1 MELEFKDIEYLC
13 AVEQQRSITKAAQSL
28 FITQPTLSQYLKHLQ
43 ERLDMVLFHVEGRK
57 IRLTPE
63 GEVLVREG
71 KKLLRQR
78 EEMMAAMNS
87 VNETGCGLLR
97 LAVPMG
103 RGSHI
108 IPTCIPP
115 FHWRFPKAEIR
126 LTEGH
131 SKELVNQVQA
141 GACDLVII
149 NKPSFPIQLEYETLG
164 FEKMMLVVGSDTPWA
179 DYVRYDR
186 YGQAHIGLERCADM
200 PFVLHLPSQHT
211 GQIERRLLHNAGIKP
226 KVILE
231 TQNLEASYRLAA
243 CGYGVTFLSEYHINR
258 LTTGGETCNCVLD
271 DPLSQMEIIIGYRR
285 REELSF
291 LAREFLETAR
301 QALARPR
308 LRDQGL

>member
-71 KKLLRQR
+71 KKLLHQR

-97 LAVPMG
+97 LAVPVG

-115 FHWRFPKAEIR
+115 FHWRRF
-126 LTEGH
+126 G
-131 SKELVNQVQA
+131 
-141 GACDLVII
+141 
-149 NKPSFPIQLEYETLG
+149 
-164 FEKMMLVVGSDTPWA
+164 
-179 DYVRYDR
+179 
-186 YGQAHIGLERCADM
+186 
-200 PFVLHLPSQHT
+200 
-211 GQIERRLLHNAGIKP
+211 
-226 KVILE
+226 
-231 TQNLEASYRLAA
+231 
-243 CGYGVTFLSEYHINR
+243 
-258 LTTGGETCNCVLD
+258 
-271 DPLSQMEIIIGYRR
+271 
-285 REELSF
+285 
-291 LAREFLETAR
+291 
-301 QALARPR
+301 
-308 LRDQGL
+308 

>member
-43 ERLDMVLFHVEGRK
+43 ERLDMALFHVEGRK

-71 KKLLRQR
+71 KKLLHQR

-97 LAVPMG
+97 LAVPVG

-108 IPTCIPP
+108 IPTCIQP

-149 NKPSFPIQLEYETLG
+149 NKPSFPIHLEYETLG
-164 FEKMMLVVGSDTPWA
+164 YEKMMLVVGSDTPWA

-186 YGQAHIGLERCADM
+186 DGQAHIGLERCADM

-211 GQIERRLLHNAGIKP
+211 GQIERQLLHNAGIKP

-243 CGYGVTFLSEYHINR
+243 CGYGAVSYTH
-258 LTTGGETCNCVLD
+258 LTL
-271 DPLSQMEIIIGYRR
+271 PMK
-285 REELSF
+285 
-291 LAREFLETAR
+291 A
-301 QALARPR
+301 
-308 LRDQGL
+308 

>member
-1 MELEFKDIEYLC
+1 M
-13 AVEQQRSITKAAQSL
+13 A
-28 FITQPTLSQYLKHLQ
+28 
-43 ERLDMVLFHVEGRK
+43 LFHVEGRK

-71 KKLLRQR
+71 KKLLHQR

-97 LAVPMG
+97 LAVPVG

-149 NKPSFPIQLEYETLG
+149 NKPSFPIHLGYETLG
-164 FEKMMLVVGSDTPWA
+164 YEKMMLVVGSDTPWA

-186 YGQAHIGLERCADM
+186 DGQAHIGLERCADM

-211 GQIERRLLHNAGIKP
+211 GQIERQLLHNAGIKP

-285 REELSF
+285 KEDLSF
-291 LAREFLETAR
+291 LAREFLNTAR

-308 LRDQGL
+308 LRDQGV